1 MTDQLEAE
9 VWAYLDRIEDIGGAL
24 VGIEQGFQ
32 QREIQ
37 ESAFQMQRR
46 AETKDRIVVGVN
58 QYVTS
63 EEMDAEIMRVD
74 PAVSQRRAEHLA
86 ALRASRDAA
95 KVDDVLARIR
105 AAAHTTENMMP
116 LLIEA
121 AELYVTIGEMCG
133 VLREEWGEY
142 QEIVTI

>member
-1 MTDQLEAE
+1 
-9 VWAYLDRIEDIGGAL
+9 
-24 VGIEQGFQ
+24 
-32 QREIQ
+32 
-37 ESAFQMQRR
+37 MQRR

-58 QYVTS
+58 QYITAD
-63 EEMDAEIMRVD
+63 EMDAEIMRPD
-74 PAVSQRRAEHLA
+74 PAVAQRRTKQLQE
-86 ALRASRDAA
+86 LRAGRDQA
-95 KVDDVLARIR
+95 KVTDVLDRIR
-105 AAAHTTENMMP
+105 KAANDSENMMP